1 MKEYFQTTGGRHL
14 YGTDFRNLQELALSM
29 TELFRECGG
38 NFVISGCVS
47 NSYNRNN
54 GTCDFPE
61 GYAYIDGK
69 VRHVEAKSGL
79 PMNNLKIVAKERTF
93 GNLLYDD
100 GSYHPQYTEYYAEYE
115 NTDSVDAPYIAADN
129 TSRPPH
135 FPNLGDVF
143 FEHYTVSRNGAL
155 TLPRLTL
162 ETSVYAEEGHFTNGV
177 KLSNTDIP
185 RIIPHQ
191 SSDGGVES
199 IEVEMS
205 DYSMLFSN
213 KDGSVSIS
221 KGSKTLVSIC
231 PQEFASGGNTIIRN
245 EITGDVHYSDNVY
258 LDKAWLPN
266 TPGAGIYSNLQNML
280 TPIGCIQIWGGPA
293 ESIPSNYLLC
303 DGNAY
308 DKSGKY
314 GDLYHVLG
322 SMYNESYDYKGN
334 KFASPGYFKFRVP
347 DLRGRFVVGYDPS
360 QNEYASIGNT
370 GGEKAHTLAESEM
383 PQHKHD
389 YASPTLKSA
398 YVEDWN
404 GRELSKIHLED
415 ESSSSGVGASIDDDT
430 WFPRKGGDVIF
441 PTLVG
446 VETNSFNYIPTTQ
459 ENTSNT
465 GGGRPHENR
474 PPFYT
479 LAYIIRAY

>member
-79 PMNNLKIVAKERTF
+79 PMNNLKIVAKERTS

-162 ETSVYAEEGHFTNGV
+162 ETSVYAEEGRFTNGV

-231 PQEFASGGNTIIRN
+231 PQEFASGGNIIIRN

-258 LDKAWLPN
+258 L
-266 TPGAGIYSNLQNML
+266 
-280 TPIGCIQIWGGPA
+280 
-293 ESIPSNYLLC
+293 
-303 DGNAY
+303 
-308 DKSGKY
+308 
-314 GDLYHVLG
+314 
-322 SMYNESYDYKGN
+322 
-334 KFASPGYFKFRVP
+334 SP
-347 DLRGRFVVGYDPS
+347 L
-360 QNEYASIGNT
+360 
-370 GGEKAHTLAESEM
+370 
-383 PQHKHD
+383 
-389 YASPTLKSA
+389 
-398 YVEDWN
+398 
-404 GRELSKIHLED
+404 
-415 ESSSSGVGASIDDDT
+415 
-430 WFPRKGGDVIF
+430 
-441 PTLVG
+441 
-446 VETNSFNYIPTTQ
+446 
-459 ENTSNT
+459 
-465 GGGRPHENR
+465 
-474 PPFYT
+474 
-479 LAYIIRAY
+479 